1 MLSRD
6 AVNLEQKSTHHA
18 NLTELDAAKPP
29 SSDPELLPYYD
40 VIAVFSSWG
49 SRQRPGVEM
58 ILNTTCNAISAPNR
72 YTTGRFSTLR
82 F

>member
-1 MLSRD
+1 MSRD

-49 SRQRPGVEM
+49 GADKARSGDDIEHDMQ
-58 ILNTTCNAISAPNR
+58 CD
-72 YTTGRFSTLR
+72 LR
-82 F
+82 AE

>member
-1 MLSRD
+1 MSLAFEVRLLSRD

-49 SRQRPGVEM
+49 GADKARSGDDIEHDMQ
-58 ILNTTCNAISAPNR
+58 CD
-72 YTTGRFSTLR
+72 LR
-82 F
+82 AE